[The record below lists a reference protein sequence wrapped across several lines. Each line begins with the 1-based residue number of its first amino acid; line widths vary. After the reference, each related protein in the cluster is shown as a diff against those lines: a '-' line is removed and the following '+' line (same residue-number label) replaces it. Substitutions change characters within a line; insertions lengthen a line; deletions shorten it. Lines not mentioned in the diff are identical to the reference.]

1 MLNEFFSKYLGDITR
16 AINSRSKWK
25 LIQQDFY
32 LFCLFVC
39 LFLCLLLLFCHL
51 LARIKHIYFILLL
64 HYMKRLL
71 HLKTCY
77 TEVLLDFYLDLLIIQ
92 KECLDSRNCTCSRKI
107 REHSQRGAIGSKFAS
122 NIYVNKSSVFSL
134 MSVSYT
140 YIIGLVYLTSSN
152 QKFSHL

>member
-1 MLNEFFSKYLGDITR
+1 METDSTRFLSFF
-16 AINSRSKWK
+16 
-25 LIQQDFY
+25 
-32 LFCLFVC
+32 FCLFVYFFVC
-39 LFLCLLLLFCHL
+39 FCFFCYL

-107 REHSQRGAIGSKFAS
+107 REHSQRGAMASKFAS

-140 YIIGLVYLTSSN
+140 YIIGLVYLTSSH